1 MGIKKR
7 VASWYMNTIL
17 AIKTGWVV
25 LTPGARI
32 EVQQPA
38 TLPRSR
44 AMPVPLIL
52 ILRKSVREFDFV
64 VRMMPRLDF

>member
-1 MGIKKR
+1 LVAKNGDKKR

-32 EVQQPA
+32 EVQQLA
-38 TLPRSR
+38 TLPDDR
-44 AMPVPLIL
+44 ATPVPLLL
-52 ILRKSVREFDFV
+52 ILRKFCSRV
-64 VRMMPRLDF
+64 